1 MKNQDYPLKLNLSE
15 ITKEVE
21 SLCRLAFEEIIEPK
35 LSGNVRVDS
44 KDKSGRNFVTEVD
57 LATELFLKERLT
69 KVVPEAGFIAE
80 ETASNFNAI
89 GLNWIIDPI
98 DGTTNFMHHAPPY
111 CISVALAKDSEVLL
125 GVVFEMFNQEMF
137 TAWKGG
143 GSNCNDKKI
152 RVSVAEKLS
161 ESLLVTGFPYEQNE
175 LFDPWIELFAKL
187 TRKTH
192 GVRRYGAAA
201 VDLCYVAAGRI
212 DGYYEFNLNPWDVA
226 AGSLIAQE
234 AGANVT
240 DFYNGDHFLFGKSLI
255 ATNGQIH
262 QELAAEVA
270 DFAALLAEF
279 NAR

>member
-1 MKNQDYPLKLNLSE
+1 MKNQDYPLKLDLSE
-15 ITKEVE
+15 ITSNVA
-21 SLCRLAFEEIIEPK
+21 SICRLAFEEVIAPK
-35 LSGNVRVDS
+35 LVGNVRIQS
-44 KDKSGRNFVTEVD
+44 KDNSSRNFVTEVD
-57 LATELFLKERLT
+57 LTTELFLKEKLAEI
-69 KVVPEAGFIAE
+69 VPEANFIAE
-80 ETASNFNAI
+80 ETASKAQAA
-89 GLNWIIDPI
+89 GYNWIIDPI

-111 CISVALAKDSEVLL
+111 CISVALAKDHEILV
-125 GVVFEMFNQEMF
+125 GVVFELFYQEMF
-137 TAWKGG
+137 TAFKGG